1 MIELGTVALVIAGMA
16 AAIKFFV
23 VNPYRGVRHITN
35 VVRPNADKYEK
46 EESKEVLRVVGN
58 QTLNYFGFLGSC
70 LLVFVIGFPI
80 ALLHLPYII
89 NLVLGL
95 CAAVFLVFSYY
106 HFQNRDY

>member
-23 VNPYRGVRHITN
+23 VNPYRGARHIAN
-35 VVRPNADKYEK
+35 VVRPNADGEEK

-70 LLVFVIGFPI
+70 LLILVFSIPI
-80 ALLHLPYII
+80 ALLHLPYVI
-89 NLVLGL
+89 NLILGFS
-95 CAAVFLVFSYY
+95 AAAFLAFSYY